1 MMVVAARREEQ
12 GARVCPH
19 RFVETDAAMIERRG
33 AIEVTD
39 MEMNVPHGCSCHDVS
54 PRLVATGGDDVI
66 DVQRFSRD
74 VKLAVGVSA
83 PFGAW
88 AVRVDLD
95 AQAVR
100 ISQVDRFADRMVRDP
115 GNGTLPERVSKEST
129 KSRPIRQ
136 QNCEMEQTESPAPGH
151 RSRTGTLGELDQ
163 HTIVARRAE
172 LSAIGRSDERAEA
185 KRALVVLERST
196 QIRNLQP
203 HAADT
208 RLFGQTEAVRL
219 NAVGSTG
226 GLDHLEMDVTSAAAL
241 RRVD

>member
-1 MMVVAARREEQ
+1 
-12 GARVCPH
+12 
-19 RFVETDAAMIERRG
+19 
-33 AIEVTD
+33 
-39 MEMNVPHGCSCHDVS
+39 
-54 PRLVATGGDDVI
+54 
-66 DVQRFSRD
+66 
-74 VKLAVGVSA
+74 
-83 PFGAW
+83 
-88 AVRVDLD
+88 
-95 AQAVR
+95 
-100 ISQVDRFADRMVRDP
+100 MVRDP
-115 GNGTLPERVSKEST
+115 GHGTSPERVSKEST

-208 RLFGQTEAVRL
+208 RLFGQTETVRL